1 MMLGLG
7 CDITL
12 RMHITSNGLLRA
24 GSVVLACAA
33 LVLTVPGCDSAGDY
47 FVEVEAHG
55 STFAINASEV
65 MWTTGPGGTMIAVK
79 PNAIDDYCDA
89 ITEIVRRSK
98 DKSFDWIDAQQALIL
113 ARSNFVNS
121 FLGVIRRREDAE
133 RVRADFPEASFEER
147 GPCVGDIEEWGI
159 DAFDGTSQK
168 AWWRV
173 LFMTPFD
180 AWE

>member
-12 RMHITSNGLLRA
+12 EMLITSNGLLRA

-33 LVLTVPGCDSAGDY
+33 LVLSVPGCDSAGDY

-65 MWTTGPGGTMIAVK
+65 MWATGPGGTMIAIE
-79 PNAIDDYCDA
+79 PTAIDDYCDA

-98 DKSFDWIDAQQALIL
+98 DKSFDWIDAQTALLI

-147 GPCVGDIEEWGI
+147 GPCVGDIAEWGI
-159 DAFDGTSQK
+159 DAFDGTSTK
-168 AWWRV
+168 AVWRL
-173 LFMTPFD
+173 LFMIPVD
-180 AWE
+180 AWD

>member
-1 MMLGLG
+1 MMFAPS

-12 RMHITSNGLLRA
+12 AMLMTSNVFGLPA
-24 GSVVLACAA
+24 SAVVACAA
-33 LVLTVPGCDSAGDY
+33 LMLSAPGCDSAGDY

-55 STFAINASEV
+55 STFAINSSEV
-65 MWTTGPGGTMIAVK
+65 MWATGPGGTLIAIE
-79 PNAIDDYCDA
+79 PTAIDDYCDA

-98 DKSFDWIDAQQALIL
+98 DKSFDWFDAQQALII

-147 GPCVGDIEEWGI
+147 GPCVGDIAEWGI
-159 DAFDGTSQK
+159 DAFDGTSSK
-168 AWWRV
+168 ALWRT
-173 LFMTPFD
+173 LFMIPID
-180 AWE
+180 AWD

>member
-1 MMLGLG
+1 MIGLG

-12 RMHITSNGLLRA
+12 GMHIQRI
-24 GSVVLACAA
+24 GSDV
-33 LVLTVPGCDSAGDY
+33 GDQ
-47 FVEVEAHG
+47 FRGARCG
-55 STFAINASEV
+55 
-65 MWTTGPGGTMIAVK
+65 
-79 PNAIDDYCDA
+79 
-89 ITEIVRRSK
+89 
-98 DKSFDWIDAQQALIL
+98 IDAQQALLI

-159 DAFDGTSQK
+159 GAFDGTSQK